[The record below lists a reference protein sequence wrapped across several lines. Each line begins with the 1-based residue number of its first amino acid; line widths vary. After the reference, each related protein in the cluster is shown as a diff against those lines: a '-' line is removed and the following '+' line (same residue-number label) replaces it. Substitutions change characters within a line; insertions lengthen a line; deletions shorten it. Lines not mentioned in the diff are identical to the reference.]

1 MSLSLMFYFLLAS
14 IMVAALPG
22 PAMMLTI
29 QSAVA
34 GGWQQ
39 GIKVT
44 AGILLADVVLL
55 LLVCIGLGEIM
66 AASPRLV
73 AVLNIAAALY
83 LLYLGLR
90 TLADARRFPGGLKVD
105 TGRQVAAAKE
115 GFFITLINPRTII
128 FLLAFLPQFV
138 RDSAAIGPQGQLL
151 VLSAWFVL
159 AVAAVMAAYTFA
171 AHAARKYL
179 AAPLCRRLMSAGF
192 GLVLVFIGVRSLIE
206 AV

>member
-73 AVLNIAAALY
+73 ALY

-90 TLADARRFPGGLKVD
+90 TLADARRFSGGLKVD

-115 GFFITLINPRTII
+115 GFFITLINPKTII

>member
-83 LLYLGLR
+83 LL
-90 TLADARRFPGGLKVD
+90 
-105 TGRQVAAAKE
+105 
-115 GFFITLINPRTII
+115 
-128 FLLAFLPQFV
+128 
-138 RDSAAIGPQGQLL
+138 
-151 VLSAWFVL
+151 
-159 AVAAVMAAYTFA
+159 
-171 AHAARKYL
+171 
-179 AAPLCRRLMSAGF
+179 
-192 GLVLVFIGVRSLIE
+192 
-206 AV
+206 